1 MRSEYLTEIIRK
13 SARNTINISS
23 SVDFAELQKNQMLS
37 QLYSQVDKYYRDNI
51 DKKEFGLGFCYDTQD
66 NVEYAIAYIYDNK
79 TGEQIL

>member
-1 MRSEYLTEIIRK
+1 MRSQYLTEIIKK
-13 SARNTINISS
+13 SARNTINNNS

-51 DKKEFGLGFCYDTQD
+51 DNKEFGLGFCYDTQD